1 MTKSVTMKQGD
12 PALAEFRK
20 SIGSL
25 GTPARKAKAQARSM
39 ASAAQVPAQG
49 PPADT
54 VFPINCWEDQKQW
67 RADVGGAYRNEILK
81 VDLEVAI
88 AKRDEELKRTVS
100 REKVREREEAIAVLF
115 RSGLASLVDL
125 VADWAGSDKIIQ
137 AQAAFRERADEILNE
152 IADAVSD

>member
-1 MTKSVTMKQGD
+1 MKQGD
-12 PALAEFRK
+12 PELAALRR
-20 SIGSL
+20 SVGSL

-39 ASAAQVPAQG
+39 ASAAQAPAQA

-54 VFPINCWEDQKQW
+54 VFPINCWEDQRQW
-67 RADVGGAYRNEILK
+67 RADVAGAYKNEILK
-81 VDLEVAI
+81 VDLEIAI
-88 AKRDEELKRTVS
+88 AKRDEEIKRTIS